1 MGLAA
6 LLEAIKKELENF
18 NSRGTHL
25 EADQFGCAMKA
36 KIILKYGN
44 TEDY

>member
-1 MGLAA
+1 VGLAA
-6 LLEAIKKELENF
+6 LLKAIKKELENF